1 MVLLLMTKTSQVVVP
16 RVACLLYYSLTFKL
30 TLQALHVLS
39 SPCYCKVFKDLTLVH
54 FKLALSHYKLALFY
68 FKLALFQFKMDLFY
82 FKLALFQF
90 KLAPCHPAINK
101 RRL

>member
-1 MVLLLMTKTSQVVVP
+1 
-16 RVACLLYYSLTFKL
+16 
-30 TLQALHVLS
+30 LQALHVLS
-39 SPCYCKVFKDLTLVH
+39 SPCSCTVFKDLTLVH
-54 FKLALSHYKLALFY
+54 FKLALSHYRLA
-68 FKLALFQFKMDLFY
+68 LFY